1 MNVAPIVIKAHLV
14 GDMKTLKLWMTEGVY
29 SRLAADIR
37 ARKAD
42 GIVIDANILAIDEN
56 TVIMRFIEGGGPVIL
71 VVYMVQQINC
81 IRNKAGEII
90 EVLQCFNVIIRNL
103 AYPLLHRCFPSI
115 IITIA

>member
-1 MNVAPIVIKAHLV
+1 M
-14 GDMKTLKLWMTEGVY
+14 GDTKTLKLWMTEGVY

-42 GIVIDANILAIDEN
+42 GIVIDANILEIDEN
-56 TVIMRFIEGGGPVIL
+56 TVILRFIEGGGPVIL

-90 EVLQCFNVIIRNL
+90 EVLQCFSSSMCIHSSELFFLFLSV
-103 AYPLLHRCFPSI
+103 RCHNC
-115 IITIA
+115 